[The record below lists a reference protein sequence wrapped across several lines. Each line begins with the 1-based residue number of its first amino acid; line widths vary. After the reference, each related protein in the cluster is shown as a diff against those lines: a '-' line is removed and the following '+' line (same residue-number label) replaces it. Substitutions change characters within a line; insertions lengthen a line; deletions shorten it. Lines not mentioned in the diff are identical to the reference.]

1 MDLPDALAYLDQH
14 LNREATAGKIEGL
27 SLDHMRRL
35 TDVLGDP
42 QTAYPV
48 IHITGTNGKGS
59 VARMVTALLV
69 ESGLS
74 VGTYTSPHLVA
85 LNERIAWNGEHI
97 SDEALATAISD
108 VAAVEPLSGVEPSW
122 FELVTAAA
130 LAWFAEVAVDVAVI
144 EVGLLGRFDATNV
157 VDADVAV
164 ITNIGFDH
172 TDGVGDW
179 RRAIASE
186 KAGIIKPGSFLVLG
200 EPDDDLVSVFLAE
213 KPRQVWTRDV
223 DFAVDRRPARHR
235 RPTGRPAHA
244 ERRLPRGLP
253 ADPRQPTRRPTPR
266 SRWPTVEAFFG
277 RALEAE
283 VVEAAFA
290 GLTIPG
296 RLEVVGRAP
305 LVLVDGAHNPAGA
318 VVVAEAVEQDFE
330 VAGQRT
336 LVVGMLA
343 GRDPGALLEALDI
356 GRYDLVITC
365 TPDSPRAL
373 AAAELA
379 AVAGELG
386 AVVEIEPD
394 VSTAVDRA
402 LQLASDDDLV
412 LITGSLYVVG
422 AARAHL
428 RPDADLSDSRLAPDE
443 QPLSAYERA
452 KLGLLDDDDDD
463 GVGERD
469 DRDDADESDDLDRPD
484 LFGGEDDPLDRLLD
498 LDALNDPDD
507 PDRALTTDARRCQP
521 GAVRRVRARSI
532 ATVSGW
538 ALASEGTDIRGSGRR
553 CRSRARRTRASRS
566 RGRGSR

>member
-1 MDLPDALAYLDQH
+1 MLLADALAYLDAH

-42 QTAYPV
+42 QLAYPV

-59 VARMVTALLV
+59 VGRMATALLV

-74 VGTYTSPHLVA
+74 VGTYSSPHLVA
-85 LNERIAWNGEHI
+85 LNERIAWNGEPI
-97 SDEALATAISD
+97 SDEALAATIGD
-108 VAAVEPLSGVEPSW
+108 LAAVEPLSGITPSW

-164 ITNIGFDH
+164 VTNIGFDH

-200 EPDDDLVSVFLAE
+200 EPDDDLASVFLAE

-223 DFAVDRRPARHR
+223 EFGVDVD
-235 RPTGRPAHA
+235 
-244 ERRLPRGLP
+244 LP
-253 ADPRQPTRRPTPR
+253 AIGGRLVDLRTPNGVY
-266 SRWPTVEAFFG
+266 SEIYLPVHGAHQAANASIAVAAVEAFFG
-277 RALEAE
+277 RALEPE
-283 VVEAAFA
+283 VVEAGFA

-296 RLEVVGRAP
+296 RLEVVGRSP
-305 LVLVDGAHNPAGA
+305 LVLVDGAHNPGGA
-318 VVVAEAVEQDFE
+318 VVVAETVEQDFE
-330 VAGQRT
+330 VAGRRT
-336 LVVGMLA
+336 LVVGLLE
-343 GRDPGALLEALDI
+343 GRDLTAMLEAFDI

-365 TPDSPRAL
+365 TPDSPRAVD
-373 AAAELA
+373 AAELA

-402 LQLASDDDLV
+402 LRLAADEDLI
-412 LITGSLYVVG
+412 LITGSLY
-422 AARAHL
+422 
-428 RPDADLSDSRLAPDE
+428 
-443 QPLSAYERA
+443 
-452 KLGLLDDDDDD
+452 
-463 GVGERD
+463 
-469 DRDDADESDDLDRPD
+469 
-484 LFGGEDDPLDRLLD
+484 
-498 LDALNDPDD
+498 
-507 PDRALTTDARRCQP
+507 
-521 GAVRRVRARSI
+521 
-532 ATVSGW
+532 
-538 ALASEGTDIRGSGRR
+538 
-553 CRSRARRTRASRS
+553 
-566 RGRGSR
+566 